1 MMPSVCP
8 DSSTDATGADVSVL
22 HCTKDALE
30 TTVRYKVAIIG
41 STGYAGAELARIL
54 AGHPHVA
61 LTALT
66 STSYVDQPFNQAY
79 PAFTRVIG
87 QVCQPED
94 WASLVETVD
103 VIFCALP
110 HGHAAEKI
118 QPEWLTDNASGPRII
133 DLGADFRLR
142 NADDYAAW
150 YGLPHPNP
158 ALLGKAVYGLTEW
171 NRAAIAE
178 ARLIA
183 NPGCYPTC
191 SALAIAPL
199 IRHGLIRSDSVI
211 IDAKSGISGAGRAL
225 GLDRHYGECSESIKA
240 YGLASHR
247 HTPEIEQTLA
257 DLAEMSVPV
266 TFTPHLIPMNRGIL
280 ATVYAHLT
288 ENATEAAIRDA
299 YAACYADEP
308 FIRLLP
314 PGVYPETRWVKGSNF
329 CDIGICVDARTR
341 RIIVVAAIDN
351 LMKGAAGQAVQNM
364 NRMLGLD
371 ERTGL
376 DMIPFFVS

>member
-1 MMPSVCP
+1 MQKTPE
-8 DSSTDATGADVSVL
+8 ST
-22 HCTKDALE
+22 
-30 TTVRYKVAIIG
+30 KVAVIG
-41 STGYAGAELARIL
+41 STGYAGAELVRIL
-54 AGHPHVA
+54 AQHPQVE
-61 LTALT
+61 LVALT
-66 STSYVDQPFNQAY
+66 STSYAGQPFNQAY
-79 PAFTRVIG
+79 PAFG
-87 QVCQPED
+87 QIVETVCEPED
-94 WASLVETVD
+94 WTALAETVD

-118 QPEWLTDNASGPRII
+118 KAEWLADTDENPGPSRSGNLRII

-142 NADDYAAW
+142 SADDYAAW
-150 YGLPHPNP
+150 YGLAHPNP
-158 ALLGKAVYGLTEW
+158 ALLEKAVYGLTEW

-191 SALAIAPL
+191 SALAVAPL
-199 IRHGLIRSDSVI
+199 LRHGLIETNSVI

-257 DLAEMSVPV
+257 DFAGNPVPV
-266 TFTPHLIPMNRGIL
+266 TFTPHLVPMNRGIL

-288 ENATEAAIRDA
+288 PDATEAAIRDA
-299 YAACYADEP
+299 YAVCYADEP

-329 CDIGICVDARTR
+329 CDIGVCMDARTR
-341 RIIVVAAIDN
+341 RVIVVAAIDN
-351 LMKGAAGQAVQNM
+351 LVKGAAGQAVQNM
-364 NRMLGLD
+364 NRMLGFD

-376 DMIPFFVS
+376 ETIPLFVA